1 MENKLNNKI
10 IIEVKNLTKSFNET
24 MVLNDINFKLFEG
37 ESLAVIGASGSGKSV
52 LLKNIIGL
60 LSPDKGSIKINN
72 VEMVGLKRS
81 VKEKIL
87 LDLGITFQHGA
98 LFDSLQNWENI
109 VFKVKNKEKLTDK
122 DAKELALSI
131 IKRLGLNSEIL
142 DLYPSEI
149 SGGMQKRVAIARAIC
164 GNPKVLL
171 FDEPTSGLD
180 PVTGSLINK
189 LIKSAVKTV
198 GGSAITITHD
208 MASVC
213 KVADKV
219 ILIDKQ
225 TISWSGTP
233 KEMLKSDNAQIKDF
247 IRSNSNFTGF
257 DFEGSNFSVIIDTL
271 AYNTYIN
278 AFNANLI
285 ANESFLDSATIRENV
300 VSLAR
305 NIGMCPVQKLLQSL
319 QLKLEI

>member
-1 MENKLNNKI
+1 MENKSNNKI

-72 VEMVGLKRS
+72 LEMVGLKRS

-180 PVTGSLINK
+180 PVTGSLIDK

-247 IRSNSNFTGF
+247 IKSTN
-257 DFEGSNFSVIIDTL
+257 
-271 AYNTYIN
+271 
-278 AFNANLI
+278 
-285 ANESFLDSATIRENV
+285 
-300 VSLAR
+300 
-305 NIGMCPVQKLLQSL
+305 PKLF
-319 QLKLEI
+319 I

>member
-1 MENKLNNKI
+1 MENKSNNKI

-24 MVLNDINFKLFEG
+24 MVLDDINFKLFEG

-72 VEMVGLKRS
+72 VEMVNLKRS
-81 VKEKIL
+81 IKEKIL

-109 VFKVKNKEKLTDK
+109 VFKVRNKEKLSNI
-122 DAKELALSI
+122 DAKELAFSI

-180 PVTGSLINK
+180 PVTGSLIDK

-213 KVADKV
+213 KIADKV

-247 IRSNSNFTGF
+247 IKSTN
-257 DFEGSNFSVIIDTL
+257 
-271 AYNTYIN
+271 
-278 AFNANLI
+278 
-285 ANESFLDSATIRENV
+285 
-300 VSLAR
+300 
-305 NIGMCPVQKLLQSL
+305 PKLF
-319 QLKLEI
+319 I

>member
-1 MENKLNNKI
+1 MENKSNNKI

-24 MVLNDINFKLFEG
+24 MVLNNINFKLFEG
-37 ESLAVIGASGSGKSV
+37 ESLAIIGASGSGKSV

-72 VEMVGLKRS
+72 LEMVGLKRS

-180 PVTGSLINK
+180 PVTGSLIDK

-233 KEMLKSDNAQIKDF
+233 KEMLKTDNAQIKDF
-247 IRSNSNFTGF
+247 IKSTN
-257 DFEGSNFSVIIDTL
+257 
-271 AYNTYIN
+271 
-278 AFNANLI
+278 
-285 ANESFLDSATIRENV
+285 
-300 VSLAR
+300 
-305 NIGMCPVQKLLQSL
+305 PKLF
-319 QLKLEI
+319 I

>member
-1 MENKLNNKI
+1 MKNKLNNKI
-10 IIEVKNLTKSFNET
+10 IIEVKNLTKSFNDT
-24 MVLNDINFKLFEG
+24 MVLNNINFKLLEG
-37 ESLAVIGASGSGKSV
+37 ESLAIIGASGSGKSV

-60 LSPDKGSIKINN
+60 LKPDKGSIKING
-72 VEMVGLKRS
+72 VEMVNLKRS
-81 VKEKIL
+81 IKEKIL

-109 VFKVKNKEKLTDK
+109 VFKIRNKEKLSNK
-122 DAKELALSI
+122 NAKKLALSI

-142 DLYPSEI
+142 TLYPSEI

-164 GNPKVLL
+164 GDPKVLL

-180 PVTGSLINK
+180 PVTGSLIDK
-189 LIKSAVKTV
+189 LIKTAVKTV

-213 KVADKV
+213 RIADKV

-233 KEMLKSDNAQIKDF
+233 EDMLKANNPKIKDF
-247 IRSNSNFTGF
+247 IKSTN
-257 DFEGSNFSVIIDTL
+257 
-271 AYNTYIN
+271 
-278 AFNANLI
+278 
-285 ANESFLDSATIRENV
+285 
-300 VSLAR
+300 
-305 NIGMCPVQKLLQSL
+305 PKLF
-319 QLKLEI
+319 I

>member
-1 MENKLNNKI
+1 MENNINHKT

-24 MVLNDINFKLFEG
+24 IVLNDINFKLFEG
-37 ESLAVIGASGSGKSV
+37 ESLAIIGASGSGKSV

-180 PVTGSLINK
+180 PVTGSLIDK

-247 IRSNSNFTGF
+247 IKSTN
-257 DFEGSNFSVIIDTL
+257 
-271 AYNTYIN
+271 
-278 AFNANLI
+278 
-285 ANESFLDSATIRENV
+285 
-300 VSLAR
+300 
-305 NIGMCPVQKLLQSL
+305 PKLF
-319 QLKLEI
+319 I

>member
-1 MENKLNNKI
+1 MENKSNNKI

-37 ESLAVIGASGSGKSV
+37 ESLAIIGASGSGKSV
-52 LLKNIIGL
+52 LMKNIIGL

-180 PVTGSLINK
+180 PVTGSLIDK

-247 IRSNSNFTGF
+247 IKSTN
-257 DFEGSNFSVIIDTL
+257 
-271 AYNTYIN
+271 
-278 AFNANLI
+278 
-285 ANESFLDSATIRENV
+285 
-300 VSLAR
+300 
-305 NIGMCPVQKLLQSL
+305 PKLF
-319 QLKLEI
+319 I

>member
-1 MENKLNNKI
+1 MENKSNNKI
-10 IIEVKNLTKSFNET
+10 IIEVKKLTKSFNEN

-180 PVTGSLINK
+180 PVTGSLIDK

-247 IRSNSNFTGF
+247 IKSTN
-257 DFEGSNFSVIIDTL
+257 
-271 AYNTYIN
+271 
-278 AFNANLI
+278 
-285 ANESFLDSATIRENV
+285 
-300 VSLAR
+300 
-305 NIGMCPVQKLLQSL
+305 PKLF
-319 QLKLEI
+319 I

>member
-1 MENKLNNKI
+1 MENKSNNKI

-37 ESLAVIGASGSGKSV
+37 ESLAIIGASGSGKSV

-72 VEMVGLKRS
+72 LEMVGLKRS

-109 VFKVKNKEKLTDK
+109 VFKVKNKERLTDK

-149 SGGMQKRVAIARAIC
+149 SGGMQKRIAIARAIC

-180 PVTGSLINK
+180 PVTGSLIDK

-233 KEMLKSDNAQIKDF
+233 KEMLKTDNAQIKDF
-247 IRSNSNFTGF
+247 IKSTN
-257 DFEGSNFSVIIDTL
+257 
-271 AYNTYIN
+271 
-278 AFNANLI
+278 
-285 ANESFLDSATIRENV
+285 
-300 VSLAR
+300 
-305 NIGMCPVQKLLQSL
+305 PKLF
-319 QLKLEI
+319 I

>member
-1 MENKLNNKI
+1 MENKSNNKI

-37 ESLAVIGASGSGKSV
+37 ESLAIIGASGSGKSV

-72 VEMVGLKRS
+72 IEMVGLKRS

-180 PVTGSLINK
+180 PVTGSLIDK

-247 IRSNSNFTGF
+247 IKSTN
-257 DFEGSNFSVIIDTL
+257 
-271 AYNTYIN
+271 
-278 AFNANLI
+278 
-285 ANESFLDSATIRENV
+285 
-300 VSLAR
+300 
-305 NIGMCPVQKLLQSL
+305 PKLF
-319 QLKLEI
+319 I

>member
-1 MENKLNNKI
+1 MKNKSNNKI

-180 PVTGSLINK
+180 PVTGSLIDK

-247 IRSNSNFTGF
+247 IKSTN
-257 DFEGSNFSVIIDTL
+257 
-271 AYNTYIN
+271 
-278 AFNANLI
+278 
-285 ANESFLDSATIRENV
+285 
-300 VSLAR
+300 
-305 NIGMCPVQKLLQSL
+305 PKLF
-319 QLKLEI
+319 I

>member
-1 MENKLNNKI
+1 MKNKLNNKI
-10 IIEVKNLTKSFNET
+10 IIEVKNLTKSFNDT
-24 MVLNDINFKLFEG
+24 MVLNNINFKLLEG
-37 ESLAVIGASGSGKSV
+37 ESLAIIGASGSGKSV

-60 LSPDKGSIKINN
+60 LKPDKGSIKING
-72 VEMVGLKRS
+72 VEMVNLKRS

-109 VFKVKNKEKLTDK
+109 VFKIRNKEKLSDK
-122 DAKELALSI
+122 DGKKLALSI
-131 IKRLGLNSEIL
+131 IERLGLNSEIL
-142 DLYPSEI
+142 TLYPSEI

-164 GNPKVLL
+164 GDPKVLL

-180 PVTGSLINK
+180 PVTASLIDK
-189 LIKSAVKTV
+189 LIKTAVRTV

-213 KVADKV
+213 RIADKV

-233 KEMLKSDNAQIKDF
+233 EDMLKANNPKIKDF
-247 IRSNSNFTGF
+247 IKSTN
-257 DFEGSNFSVIIDTL
+257 
-271 AYNTYIN
+271 
-278 AFNANLI
+278 
-285 ANESFLDSATIRENV
+285 
-300 VSLAR
+300 
-305 NIGMCPVQKLLQSL
+305 PKLF
-319 QLKLEI
+319 I

>member
-1 MENKLNNKI
+1 MENKSNNKI

-24 MVLNDINFKLFEG
+24 KILNNINFKLFEG

-72 VEMVGLKRS
+72 IEMVGLKRS

-142 DLYPSEI
+142 DLYPSQI

-180 PVTGSLINK
+180 PVTGSLIDK

-225 TISWSGTP
+225 TISWTGTP

-247 IRSNSNFTGF
+247 IKSTN
-257 DFEGSNFSVIIDTL
+257 
-271 AYNTYIN
+271 
-278 AFNANLI
+278 
-285 ANESFLDSATIRENV
+285 
-300 VSLAR
+300 
-305 NIGMCPVQKLLQSL
+305 PKLF
-319 QLKLEI
+319 I

>member
-1 MENKLNNKI
+1 MKSKLNNKT
-10 IIEVKNLTKSFNET
+10 IIEVKNLAKSFNDT
-24 MVLNDINFKLFEG
+24 LVLDNINFKLFEG
-37 ESLAVIGASGSGKSV
+37 ESLAIIGASGSGKSV

-60 LSPDKGSIKINN
+60 LTPDKGSIKINDL
-72 VEMVGLKRS
+72 EMVNLKRS

-109 VFKVKNKEKLTDK
+109 VFKIRNRDKLSNK
-122 DAKELALSI
+122 DAKKLALSI
-131 IKRLGLNSEIL
+131 IKQLGLNSEIL
-142 DLYPSEI
+142 TLYPSEI

-164 GNPKVLL
+164 GDPKVLL

-180 PVTGSLINK
+180 PVTGSLIDK
-189 LIKSAVKTV
+189 LITTAVKTV

-213 KVADKV
+213 RIADKV

-233 KEMLKSDNAQIKDF
+233 KEMLKSNNPKIQDF
-247 IRSNSNFTGF
+247 IKSTN
-257 DFEGSNFSVIIDTL
+257 
-271 AYNTYIN
+271 
-278 AFNANLI
+278 
-285 ANESFLDSATIRENV
+285 
-300 VSLAR
+300 
-305 NIGMCPVQKLLQSL
+305 PKLF
-319 QLKLEI
+319 I